1 MKAAGWLNLP
11 LYTLLILVVL
21 ASVVSGCSGRKSKPK
36 GTVQGK
42 VIFNGQPYTEASVVF
57 LNQATGQGG
66 SANIESD
73 GSFRL
78 PEPIEVGTYIV
89 YLAPKME
96 NDPTAEPKPV
106 SIDKSIPE
114 KYWSESTS
122 DIRVEVQK
130 GSNEFTIE
138 LKP

>member
-1 MKAAGWLNLP
+1 VVEFTPLHPVDFGGTRFGSLGLLGSEKQAQRNGAG
-11 LYTLLILVVL
+11 
-21 ASVVSGCSGRKSKPK
+21 
-36 GTVQGK
+36 QGYLQRSA
-42 VIFNGQPYTEASVVF
+42 IHRGFRSFSQSSDWS
-57 LNQATGQGG
+57 GG

>member
-66 SANIESD
+66 
-73 GSFRL
+73 
-78 PEPIEVGTYIV
+78 VGQHRKRRFF
-89 YLAPKME
+89 P
-96 NDPTAEPKPV
+96 
-106 SIDKSIPE
+106 SS
-114 KYWSESTS
+114 
-122 DIRVEVQK
+122 
-130 GSNEFTIE
+130 
-138 LKP
+138 